1 MENRVF
7 KRFRNILRMRRN
19 LTRIKELEDFSEGL

>member
-1 MENRVF
+1 MVAYMENRVF

-19 LTRIKELEDFSEGL
+19 LTRIKELEDF